1 MRQGNGQ
8 FHDEYLAVK
17 RLGCQETRGPV
28 LPIGSHPHAAMLLQ
42 RYMVRLPVGG
52 AVGAPR
58 FQVTLRPE
66 GASALWLQ
74 RRDAPQEQ

>member
-1 MRQGNGQ
+1 MCIGQ
-8 FHDEYLAVK
+8 HFAMLEMTL
-17 RLGCQETRGPV
+17 L
-28 LPIGSHPHAAMLLQ
+28 AAMLLQ
-42 RYMVRLPVGG
+42 RYAVRLPVGG

-74 RRDAPQEQ
+74 RRDARQGR